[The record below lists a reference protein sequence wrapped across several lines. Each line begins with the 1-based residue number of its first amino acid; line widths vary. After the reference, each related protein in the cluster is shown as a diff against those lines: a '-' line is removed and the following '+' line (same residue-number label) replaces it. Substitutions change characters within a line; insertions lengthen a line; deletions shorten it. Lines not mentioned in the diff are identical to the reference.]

1 MCEQTKGSMETK
13 SNRKGKITLDLAFNK
28 EMLKLYL
35 IRYNLTGL
43 STQERELL
51 DPYLRLSDCFR
62 KKYVLCTY
70 SQLFRGRY

>member
-43 STQERELL
+43 SFQERELS
-51 DPYLRLSDCFR
+51 DPYLRFSDCFR
-62 KKYVLCTY
+62 KYVLGMY
-70 SQLFRGRY
+70 SCIKITKT